1 MARAR
6 WTQPRGGMFIWV
18 ELPEGLDS
26 LALLP
31 SMVEAGVAYIP
42 GAAFT
47 AQGGGNSLRLNFSNA
62 TPERIDAGI
71 AILGRALADSAGAG
85 PIPER

>member
-1 MARAR
+1 MKTVTGVRNNDLRSQPAYPLAEAAR
-6 WTQPRGGMFIWV
+6 
-18 ELPEGLDS
+18 
-26 LALLP
+26 
-31 SMVEAGVAYIP
+31 Y
-42 GAAFT
+42 
-47 AQGGGNSLRLNFSNA
+47 LRLNFSNA